1 MIRTLITPSDLLVT
15 IWNPIEKLATFF
27 AQANL
32 PHTEQQQNDFALQ
45 FIQNTRDFEQGLEN
59 WNNEPTG
66 KKNGQISSHISVGN
80 KKSLKRFVVHLW
92 YKLDLHMLTN
102 WHLQFVMK

>member
-59 WNNEPTG
+59 QNNEPTG
-66 KKNGQISSHISVGN
+66 NKTWANIKSHFRGEQE
-80 KKSLKRFVVHLW
+80 KLKAIRGPSIVQAGFTH
-92 YKLDLHMLTN
+92 TN
-102 WHLQFVMK
+102 